1 MAEKRTPAIYTIAA
15 HRGFADALVAGL
27 APHYRDPEL
36 GLARLTLL
44 LPSRR
49 TVRTVTEAF
58 LRLSGQDGA
67 GKGMLLP
74 RMVAVGDLDLDEA
87 LGPLLD
93 PLGAGAGIP
102 PAADPMR
109 RWFRLAAFLAEVEGD
124 AAQHRA
130 GLLRRAF
137 EIGQTI
143 DRLLIEGIDPGALM
157 AEPIVGIVKE
167 MAGHWEDTTVT
178 FLKVQARWQIEFEAR
193 GEVDA
198 PTRRNLLFGHAA
210 QAWRSNPPAHPIV
223 AAGVTSASPS
233 LARLLRVVSE
243 LPQGAVIL
251 PDLDLALDEAA
262 WRSLGNAGM
271 PDEPDAPPIGS
282 RDAVTHPQYH
292 LKVLLNR
299 MGIARGEVRNWHR
312 AGASAA
318 PPERSK
324 AISNLFLPPAGSAR
338 WVELPARARRLSG
351 VRIMESAHPGAEAQ
365 AISVLIR
372 EALEVPEKRVA
383 LVTPDRGL
391 ASRVVALLRRWN
403 IEADDT
409 AGEPLSQ
416 SVAGRLLLLL
426 AELMAEQFAP
436 VPLIAALSHPLV
448 RRDNG
453 RAPWLENV
461 RKLDLALRGP
471 RPGIGLAGVAP
482 AVAKARLGAWWE
494 EAQVLFAPLVT
505 DAQAQPLADLLD
517 RLAGVGEALC
527 GEGLWANADGRALA
541 ALIEEL
547 REASRESLFMLE
559 PRELHAVLRD
569 AMERVAVRPPWG
581 GHPRVAIY
589 GLLEARMS
597 RADLVICGGLVEG
610 VWPGSAAPDP
620 LVPPAVLRAL
630 GVPGADFRI
639 GLAAHDL
646 AAALGA
652 PEVVLSHALRDQG
665 APVVPSRFV
674 LRVKALL
681 GELAKDHLEQD
692 AVKLGRLLDDADA
705 AAPYPRPKPDP
716 MPEQRKVGISVTGLD
731 RLRGDPY
738 QFYAGSILRLRSID
752 ALDAEPSAA
761 WKGTAVHL
769 ILDKWHKA
777 GEPPEGLTAI
787 ADEVLDTMSAHPL
800 MRSLWRPRLMA
811 GLDWIAGEI
820 LRLRAEGRTVIKTE
834 IDGEMLVRGV
844 RIHGRADRIDRLA
857 DGSLAVVDYK
867 TGKPPSASQVEMGF
881 ALQLGLVAM
890 IAESG
895 GFPEISGE
903 AGRFEYWSLAKETK
917 RKNEPAPFG
926 FCDTPILEGK
936 KKTGIAAEDF
946 LPETRRYLDDAL
958 TRWILGRD
966 LFTARLNPDLPVYGD
981 YDQLMRL
988 DEWLPSLSNED
999 RDEG

>member
-1 MAEKRTPAIYTIAA
+1 VADRRSPSLYTIAA

-27 APHYRDPEL
+27 LPRYRDPEL

-58 LRLSGQDGA
+58 VRLSGQQDGA
-67 GKGMLLP
+67 KGMLLP
-74 RMVAVGDLDLDEA
+74 RMVTVGDLDLDET

-93 PLGAGAGIP
+93 PLGAGADIP
-102 PAADPMR
+102 PAADPVR
-109 RWFRLAAFLAEVEGD
+109 RWFRLANYLAQVEGD
-124 AAQHRA
+124 AVQHRA

-137 EIGQTI
+137 EIGQTM
-143 DRLLIEGIDPGALM
+143 DRLLIEGIDPGKLM
-157 AEPIVGIVKE
+157 SAEIVAIVKE
-167 MAGHWEDTTVT
+167 MADHWEKSTVT
-178 FLKVQARWQIEFEAR
+178 FLKVQTLWQAELAAR
-193 GEVDA
+193 GELDA
-198 PTRRNLLFGHAA
+198 PTRRNTLFDHAA
-210 QAWRSNPPAHPIV
+210 TVWRTDPPPDPIV
-223 AAGVTSASPS
+223 AAGVTSASPA
-233 LARLLRVVSE
+233 LARLLKVVSE

-262 WRSLGNAGM
+262 WQSLGNAGM
-271 PDEPDAPPIGS
+271 PDEPGGPQIG
-282 RDAVTHPQYH
+282 RHDAVTHPQYH
-292 LKVLLNR
+292 LKLLLNR
-299 MGIARGEVRNWHR
+299 MGVARSEVRHWHR

-338 WVELPARARRLSG
+338 WVDLPAKARRLSG

-391 ASRVVALLRRWN
+391 AARVAALLRRWN

-436 VPLIAALSHPLV
+436 VPLVAMLSHPLV
-448 RRDNG
+448 RREEG
-453 RAPWLENV
+453 RAAWLENV
-461 RKLDLALRGP
+461 RRLDLALRGP
-471 RPGIGLAGVAP
+471 RPGVGLAGLGP
-482 AVAKARLGAWWE
+482 AVAKARLGSWWE
-494 EAQVLFAPLVT
+494 EAQAVLAPLASNV
-505 DAQAQPLADLLD
+505 DVAPLANLLD
-517 RLAGVGEALC
+517 IVAGVGEALC
-527 GEGLWANADGRALA
+527 GQGLWANADGRALA
-541 ALIEEL
+541 AFVEEL
-547 REASRESLFMLE
+547 REAARESGFVLE

-569 AMERVAVRPPWG
+569 AMERIAVRPPWG

-652 PEVVLSHALRDQG
+652 PEVVLSHALRDDG

-674 LRVKALL
+674 LRVKAMLS
-681 GELAKDHLEQD
+681 ELAKDHREED
-692 AVKLGRLLDDADA
+692 AVRLGKVLDDALP
-705 AAPYPRPKPDP
+705 AAPYPRPKP
-716 MPEQRKVGISVTGLD
+716 MPSTEQRKVSISVTGLD

-738 QFYAGSILRLRSID
+738 QFYASSILRLRRID
-752 ALDAEPSAA
+752 PLDAEPSAA
-761 WKGTAVHL
+761 WKGTAVHE

-777 GEPPEGLTAI
+777 GEPSDGLHMI

-820 LRLRAEGRTVIKTE
+820 LRLRDEESCTVLGTE

-844 RIHGRADRIDRLA
+844 RLHGRADRIDRLA

-867 TGKPPSASQVEMGF
+867 TGKPPSARQVADGY

-890 IAESG
+890 LAEDG
-895 GFPEISGE
+895 GFKGISGQ
-903 AGRFEYWSLAKETK
+903 ASRFEYWSLAKGSG
-917 RKNEPAPFG
+917 KNDFG
-926 FCDTPILEGK
+926 HMQTPILEGK
-936 KKTGIAAEDF
+936 KKTGILAEEF
-946 LPETRRYLDDAL
+946 LPRTRGYLDDAL
-958 TRWILGRD
+958 DRWILGSD
-966 LFTARLNPDLPVYGD
+966 PFTARLNPDLAVYSD

-988 DEWLPSLSNED
+988 DEWLPHLTDAD
-999 RDEG
+999 RDEA

>member
-1 MAEKRTPAIYTIAA
+1 MADRGSPTVYSIAA

-27 APHYRDPEL
+27 VPRYRDPEL

-58 LRLSGQDGA
+58 VRFSGQEGA
-67 GKGMLLP
+67 TTGMLLP

-87 LGPLLD
+87 LGPLFD
-93 PLGAGAGIP
+93 PLSAGAEIP
-102 PAADPMR
+102 PAADPVR
-109 RWFRLAAFLAEVEGD
+109 RWFRLAAILAEVEGH

-130 GLLRRAF
+130 GLLRRAR
-137 EIGQTI
+137 EIGQTM
-143 DRLLIEGIDPGALM
+143 DRLLIESIDPGALL
-157 AEPIVGIVKE
+157 AEPIVGIVRDL
-167 MAGHWEDTTVT
+167 ADHWRDSTLT
-178 FLKVQARWQIEFEAR
+178 FLKVQRHWQAELEER

-198 PTRRNLLFGHAA
+198 PTRRNMLFGNAA
-210 QAWRSNPPAHPIV
+210 QNWRANPPVTPIV
-223 AAGVTSASPS
+223 AAGVTSASPA

-251 PDLDLALDEAA
+251 PDLDHAIDDPA
-262 WRSLGNAGM
+262 WQSLGLAGM
-271 PDEPDAPPIGS
+271 PEEPGGPPIARS
-282 RDAVTHPQYH
+282 DAVTHPQYH

-299 MGIARGEVRNWHR
+299 MGIARSEVRHWHR
-312 AGASAA
+312 AGPSAA

-338 WVELPARARRLSG
+338 WVDLPARARRLSG

-365 AISVLIR
+365 AIAVLIR

-391 ASRVVALLRRWN
+391 AARVAALLRRWN

-426 AELMAEQFAP
+426 AELAAEQFAP
-436 VPLIAALSHPLV
+436 VALIAALSHPLV
-448 RRDNG
+448 RREDG
-453 RAPWLENV
+453 RAAWLENV

-471 RPGIGLAGVAP
+471 RPGVGLAGLAP
-482 AVAKARLGAWWE
+482 AMAKARLVDWWQE
-494 EAQVLFAPLVT
+494 VQALLAPLAPGGV
-505 DAQAQPLADLLD
+505 AMPLADLLD
-517 RLAGVGEALC
+517 LLAGAGEALC

-541 ALIEEL
+541 AFVEEL
-547 REASRESLFMLE
+547 REAARESSFAIE

-597 RADLVICGGLVEG
+597 RADLIICGGLVEG
-610 VWPGSAAPDP
+610 VWPGNTAPDP

-652 PEVVLSHALRDQG
+652 PEVVLSHALRDDG

-681 GELAKDHLEQD
+681 GELAKDHREQD
-692 AVKLGRLLDDADA
+692 AVRFARLLDDAPP

-716 MPEQRKVGISVTGLD
+716 TPEQRKVGISVTGLD

-738 QFYAGSILRLRSID
+738 QFYASSILRLRSLD

-769 ILDKWHKA
+769 ILDRWHKA
-777 GEPPEGLTAI
+777 GDPPDGLTAI
-787 ADEVLDTMSAHPL
+787 ANEVLDTMSAHPL
-800 MRSLWRPRLMA
+800 MRSLWRPRLVA
-811 GLDWIAGEI
+811 GLDWIAGEV
-820 LRLRAEGRTVIKTE
+820 LRLRDEQGRVAIGTE
-834 IDGEMLVRGV
+834 IDGEMFVRGV
-844 RIHGRADRIDRLA
+844 RIHGRADRIDRLF

-867 TGKPPSASQVEMGF
+867 TGKPPSARQVADGF
-881 ALQLGLVAM
+881 ALQLGLVAL
-890 IAESG
+890 IAEHG
-895 GFPEISGE
+895 GFAGISGQ
-903 AGRFEYWSLAKETK
+903 ATKFEYWSLAKASGK
-917 RKNEPAPFG
+917 SYFG
-926 FCDTPILEGK
+926 HMQTPILVEGK
-936 KKTGIAAEDF
+936 KNGIPAEDF

-958 TRWILGRD
+958 DRWILGRD
-966 LFTARLNPDLPVYGD
+966 PFTARLNPDLAVYTD

-988 DEWLPSLSNED
+988 DEWLSNLTQAD
-999 RDEG
+999 MDAA